1 VSIGT
6 LMAFVIVS
14 IGVLVLRR
22 TQPDSAAAVPHAM
35 DAVRADRVRGRF
47 VSR

>member
-14 IGVLVLRR
+14 IGVIVLRR
-22 TQPDSAAAVPHAM
+22 T
-35 DAVRADRVRGRF
+35 RRICRGRSACRSYRCCRR
-47 VSR
+47 SRRLSVLV